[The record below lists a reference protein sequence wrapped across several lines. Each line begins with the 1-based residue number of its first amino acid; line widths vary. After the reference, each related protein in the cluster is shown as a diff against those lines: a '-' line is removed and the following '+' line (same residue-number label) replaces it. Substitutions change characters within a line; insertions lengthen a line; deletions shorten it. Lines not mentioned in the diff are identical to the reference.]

1 MEILALSHQWV
12 MSVLED
18 MLGYARAERLPV
30 TERFVARAL
39 EAARKEI
46 ENEENSVAGKQASNI
61 VEIGMFQRRKQLRP
75 MPLIGDNFQ
84 EIRGARDLPE
94 WVLVDHSTQ
103 LTE

>member
-1 MEILALSHQWV
+1 

-46 ENEENSVAGKQASNI
+46 ENEEKSVARKQASNI
-61 VEIGMFQRRKQLRP
+61 VEIGMFQRGKQLGRT
-75 MPLIGDNFQ
+75 PLISDNLQ
-84 EIRGARDLPE
+84 EIRGVHDLPE
-94 WVLVDHSTQ
+94 WVWVDHSTQ